1 MKNLLITLFLI
12 AGAALYGQGPHSAI
26 MFATTGTDSVI
37 GKTATSITL
46 PAVIPQEY
54 DYSYQIVPTKVGS
67 GDSVN
72 AAIALWVS
80 NDYAGTSWT
89 ELTSA
94 RDTMTA
100 TTGILIEGTD
110 AKNVRHKLILTGTV
124 LDTTKIKVYQVY
136 KLDKQFD
143 N

>member
-1 MKNLLITLFLI
+1 MKNLLVTLFLI
-12 AGAALYGQGPHSAI
+12 AGAALYAQGPHSAL
-26 MFATTGTDSVI
+26 MFATVGTDSVI

-54 DYSYQIVPTKVGS
+54 DYSYQIVPTKVGA